1 MSSVSLENLY
11 VSLRQPVVVGEKRD
25 NCWFAGLA
33 KFASGDLFAGF
44 SIAPDRGDWLQV
56 QNHGGCVALSSDG
69 GETWGSHYP
78 TYYYNAAKGILPDD
92 SLLMFQYANAVT
104 QEGAERILTGPYVR
118 FTDAGRQLH
127 FESDGM
133 RVLGIVREVRRT
145 PSGWLSFHGA
155 SEIITMQDGRLLV
168 LASPVYEGNPGS
180 TLEAL
185 ASDDLGRT
193 WQHLG
198 TVGRTEDVESSENG
212 PNESAVVRLTSG
224 ELLAVCRVGSREP
237 YHKAYSSDGGESWS
251 PLEVMDGPF
260 SVKPQLLR
268 LKNGVLALSGGRSGT
283 FLWLCNDGHGD
294 HWQAVDLVA
303 HHNAVMGPEHHIR
316 LNAEHRHDPDQP
328 EQTTSYTGMVE
339 IEPNV
344 VVVLYDRTP
353 FGWKPVPKDSPER
366 SRVYAVRISIA
377 AV

>member
-1 MSSVSLENLY
+1 MSTVSLEGLK
-11 VSLRQPVVVGEKRD
+11 VSLKQPKVVGEKRD
-25 NCWFAGLA
+25 YCWFAGLS
-33 KFASGDLFAGF
+33 KFTTGDLSAGF

-78 TYYYNAAKGILPDD
+78 TYYYNAAKGVLPDD
-92 SLLMFQYANAVT
+92 SLLMFQYANAERR
-104 QEGAERILTGPYVR
+104 EGATRVLSGPYVR

-127 FESDGM
+127 FEQEGV
-133 RVLGIVREVRRT
+133 RVLGIAREARRT

-168 LASPVYEGNPGS
+168 LASPVYQGDPGS

-185 ASDDLGRT
+185 TSEDLGRT
-193 WQHLG
+193 WRYLG
-198 TVGRTEDVESSENG
+198 TVGRPEDVPGAPNG
-212 PNESAVVRLTSG
+212 PNESAVVYLANG
-224 ELLAVCRVGSREP
+224 ELLTVFRVGSREP
-237 YHKAYSSDGGESWS
+237 YHKAYSSDGGRSWS
-251 PLEVMDGPF
+251 SVEVMDGPF
-260 SVKPQLLR
+260 SVKPQMLR
-268 LKNGVLALSGGRSGT
+268 LENGVLALSGGRSGT
-283 FLWLCNDGHGD
+283 YLWLSTDGHGD
-294 HWQAVDLVA
+294 RWQAVDLVA
-303 HHNAVMGPEHHIR
+303 HHNTVMGSEHHIR

-339 IEPNV
+339 IEPNQ

-366 SRVYAVRISIA
+366 SRVYALRIAIA
-377 AV
+377 KA